1 MKKVYLALAIL
12 GTVAPY
18 AFFAP
23 YMMQNGVAL
32 TDFVRMLFANLPASG
47 FTVDLLIASEVFWIW
62 SWFESK
68 THSIRHWWLFVVLNL
83 TIGLSCAL
91 PLFLYFRQRSLEAA
105 HSQATESSQQTLG
118 RLVPERSRATASI

>member
-1 MKKVYLALAIL
+1 MKKVYLALTVL

-18 AFFAP
+18 VFFAP

-32 TDFVRMLFANLPASG
+32 SDFVRLLFANLPASG

-62 SWFESK
+62 SWFESR

-105 HSQATESSQQTLG
+105 DSQARESGQHIEG
-118 RLVPERSRATASI
+118 RLVPDRSRATASA